1 MKYKWIVKNAYIN
14 FKLNNLYMLIN
25 PSHKIYLKKDMCY
38 CFEIYI
44 KYRIFNNCIL
54 VCDMLDNWWK
64 LISSTLHLD
73 KSHIKYNYL
82 SNTFI
87 VSDFELGIKL
97 ESNLLTKFNFEFYN
111 GLILNQLSI
120 TNGLSLKRE
129 NYNKSLKFSNCK
141 FNKEFCIAR
150 INISKQIVFENIYF
164 LENVFIEWVN
174 FNENSCLRFFKC
186 NFKKQC
192 NFKYNIFYNEIDFL
206 DIYAKE
212 LILEQNIFNKFL
224 YIQNSTINNINLWKN
239 KFKNRCYFMDS
250 VFGNKN
256 NENIKLNFSNAHFED
271 NAYFNNSEFYSYAD
285 FHECEFDDIAC
296 FYGVKFY
303 KAPNFSACYFKEPK
317 AVNLINVDIDKLD
330 FKSVEKYIEDNYK
343 DESYKN
349 ETKGIQDEKE
359 IFKIQN
365 EYRLRYAKNLKDSFR
380 VIKDVLITQNNTLE
394 AQEWHK
400 LELYAKEKE
409 LEIQLSKNKNDN
421 LKKESKNQVY
431 NPKDYEKFNYSK
443 IISLIIFLLKTIGY
457 LSVNILIIIEL
468 VLVAPFFT
476 IMFYCV
482 YVVFF
487 IYKILT
493 FILKSFYPLDINKF
507 IIFWRIKF
515 NKIKRKLIV
524 SGRKM
529 LDFTLWFDCV
539 LLQVYRNTSNHHT
552 NFLKILNFTI
562 LMISLY
568 AFMGFVFSKTINF
581 ISSFNSVSII
591 IANYFILFA
600 LIMVFFN
607 VKRQLYQQ
615 GSILFFGIFGIF
627 IILMMSFLLPVY
639 IPTFCFLVYF
649 ASILFFYLLFL
660 CEIKLFVFIL
670 RLVAYGCLIVVII
683 LKPQLINPFVGIFS
697 SDKLYES
704 QFEKSLNDLN
714 ASAIVNLASILQN
727 DFNLHLKDQNIS
739 FTELNSA
746 KALIMANKEKL
757 KEILSKVY
765 NDKYE
770 SDYKKVLNELENNT
784 SNVKNIIEEIDN
796 KNNNSVVSAQLNKF
810 LKLNFSQE
818 IDILYAIKSNFSI
831 SEKLSPE
838 QMALFDQKDSQ
849 DKLKSVLALLKFKS
863 SFEGIL
869 KIINQDEITENT
881 IKSTGVLYGIILLL
895 CIFSLQKTARKN
907 SIVPS

>member
-1 MKYKWIVKNAYIN
+1 INKMKNFISFCCFSCEIAGDTTSISLSELENLKNSYGYEGKNYKSIFKKEVYIN
-14 FKLNNLYMLIN
+14 YSCLERIVFSNCEFKSKISLHKIDN
-25 PSHKIYLKKDMCY
+25 SHKIAFCNGID
-38 CFEIYI
+38 FA
-44 KYRIFNNCIL
+44 NCIFEDDVNFKRFVSGTPL
-54 VCDMLDNWWK
+54 PDN
-64 LISSTLHLD
+64 
-73 KSHIKYNYL
+73 KY
-82 SNTFI
+82 
-87 VSDFELGIKL
+87 
-97 ESNLLTKFNFEFYN
+97 YN
-111 GLILNQLSI
+111 NERDTI
-120 TNGLSLKRE
+120 
-129 NYNKSLKFSNCK
+129 
-141 FNKEFCIAR
+141 
-150 INISKQIVFENIYF
+150 FEN
-164 LENVFIEWVN
+164 
-174 FNENSCLRFFKC
+174 C
-186 NFKKQC
+186 
-192 NFKYNIFYNEIDFL
+192 
-206 DIYAKE
+206 
-212 LILEQNIFNKFL
+212 IFNK
-224 YIQNSTINNINLWKN
+224 
-239 KFKNRCYFMDS
+239 R
-250 VFGNKN
+250 V
-256 NENIKLNFSNAHFED
+256 
-271 NAYFNNSEFYSYAD
+271 D
-285 FHECEFDDIAC
+285 FHNSKFVNSVYFTNSHFKDYVDFHACEFNKIAC
-296 FYGVKFY
+296 FYGVTFD

-330 FKSVEKYIEDNYK
+330 FKSVEKYIEDNY
-343 DESYKN
+343 
-349 ETKGIQDEKE
+349 QDETCENKQE
-359 IFKIQN
+359 ITEEQRNNNCK
-365 EYRLRYAKNLKDSFR
+365 LKCAKNLKDSFR
-380 VIKDVLITQNNTLE
+380 VIKDVLITQNNKLE
-394 AQEWHK
+394 VQEWHK

-443 IISLIIFLLKTIGY
+443 IIPLIIFLLKIIGH
-457 LSVNILIIIEL
+457 LSVNILIFVEL

-529 LDFTLWFDCV
+529 LDFTLWSDCV

-581 ISSFNSVSII
+581 ILSFNSVSII
-591 IANYFILFA
+591 IASYIILLVFA
-600 LIMVFFN
+600 LMLVN
-607 VKRQLYQQ
+607 VKKQLYQY
-615 GSILFFGIFGIF
+615 GFILIFMLCGAFTISMILF
-627 IILMMSFLLPVY
+627 LSSEY
-639 IPTFCFLVYF
+639 ISIFCFLIYF
-649 ASILFFYLLFL
+649 LGVLIFYLFFI
-660 CEIKLFVFIL
+660 CKIKLFIFLVRFFAYMIFI
-670 RLVAYGCLIVVII
+670 ATII
-683 LKPQLINPFVGIFS
+683 TKPQFINPFTGVFS

-704 QFEKSLNDLN
+704 KFEKRLNDLN
-714 ASAIVNLASILQN
+714 TSAIMILTDISQDN
-727 DFNLHLKDQNIS
+727 FNLPSKDQNIS
-739 FTELNSA
+739 LTELNSA
-746 KALIMANKEKL
+746 KALIIANKEKL

-765 NDKYE
+765 NDKYV

-849 DKLKSVLALLKFKS
+849 DKLKSVLTLLKFKS

-869 KIINQDEITENT
+869 EVINQDEIIQNI
-881 IKSTGVLYGIILLL
+881 IKSTSVLYSIILLL

>member
-1 MKYKWIVKNAYIN
+1 EGKNYKSIFKKEVYIN
-14 FKLNNLYMLIN
+14 YSCLERIVFSNCEFKSKISLHKIDN
-25 PSHKIYLKKDMCY
+25 SHKIAFCNGID
-38 CFEIYI
+38 FA
-44 KYRIFNNCIL
+44 NCIFEDDVNFKRFVSGTPL
-54 VCDMLDNWWK
+54 PDN
-64 LISSTLHLD
+64 
-73 KSHIKYNYL
+73 KY
-82 SNTFI
+82 
-87 VSDFELGIKL
+87 
-97 ESNLLTKFNFEFYN
+97 YN
-111 GLILNQLSI
+111 NERDTI
-120 TNGLSLKRE
+120 
-129 NYNKSLKFSNCK
+129 
-141 FNKEFCIAR
+141 
-150 INISKQIVFENIYF
+150 FEN
-164 LENVFIEWVN
+164 
-174 FNENSCLRFFKC
+174 C
-186 NFKKQC
+186 
-192 NFKYNIFYNEIDFL
+192 
-206 DIYAKE
+206 
-212 LILEQNIFNKFL
+212 IFNK
-224 YIQNSTINNINLWKN
+224 
-239 KFKNRCYFMDS
+239 R
-250 VFGNKN
+250 V
-256 NENIKLNFSNAHFED
+256 
-271 NAYFNNSEFYSYAD
+271 D
-285 FHECEFDDIAC
+285 FHNSKFVNSVYFTNSHFKDYVDFHACEFNKIAC
-296 FYGVKFY
+296 FYGVTFD

-330 FKSVEKYIEDNYK
+330 FKSVEKYIEDNY
-343 DESYKN
+343 
-349 ETKGIQDEKE
+349 QDETCENKQE
-359 IFKIQN
+359 ITEEQRNNNCK
-365 EYRLRYAKNLKDSFR
+365 LKCAKHLKDSFR

-443 IISLIIFLLKTIGY
+443 IIPLIIFLLKIIGH
-457 LSVNILIIIEL
+457 LSVNILIFVEL

-529 LDFTLWFDCV
+529 LDFTLWSDCV

-581 ISSFNSVSII
+581 ILSFNSVSII
-591 IANYFILFA
+591 IASYIILLVFA
-600 LIMVFFN
+600 LMLVN
-607 VKRQLYQQ
+607 VKKQLYQY
-615 GSILFFGIFGIF
+615 GVILIFMLCGAFTISMILF
-627 IILMMSFLLPVY
+627 LSSEY
-639 IPTFCFLVYF
+639 ISIFCFLIYF
-649 ASILFFYLLFL
+649 LGVLIFYLFFI
-660 CEIKLFVFIL
+660 CKIKLFIFLVRFFAYMIFI
-670 RLVAYGCLIVVII
+670 ATII
-683 LKPQLINPFVGIFS
+683 TKPQFINPFTGVFS

-746 KALIMANKEKL
+746 KALIIANKENL
-757 KEILSKVY
+757 
-765 NDKYE
+765 
-770 SDYKKVLNELENNT
+770 
-784 SNVKNIIEEIDN
+784 
-796 KNNNSVVSAQLNKF
+796 
-810 LKLNFSQE
+810 LKLNDANLNITKE
-818 IDILYAIKSNFSI
+818 VLG
-831 SEKLSPE
+831 EKYTEL
-838 QMALFDQKDSQ
+838 
-849 DKLKSVLALLKFKS
+849 
-863 SFEGIL
+863 L
-869 KIINQDEITENT
+869 KIINQDKITENT
-881 IKSTGVLYGIILLL
+881 IKSTSVLYSIILLL

>member
-150 INISKQIVFENIYF
+150 INIGKQIVFENIYF
-164 LENVFIEWVN
+164 LKNVFIEWVN
-174 FNENSCLRFFKC
+174 FNENSYLRFFKC

-206 DIYAKE
+206 DIYTNE

-271 NAYFNNSEFYSYAD
+271 NAYFNNSKFYSYAD
-285 FHECEFDDIAC
+285 FHKCEFDDIAC

-303 KAPNFSACYFKEPK
+303 KTPNFSACYFKEPK

-409 LEIQLSKNKNDN
+409 NHIN
-421 LKKESKNQVY
+421 
-431 NPKDYEKFNYSK
+431 
-443 IISLIIFLLKTIGY
+443 
-457 LSVNILIIIEL
+457 LSVKDREKNADIFKNILI
-468 VLVAPFFT
+468 
-476 IMFYCV
+476 
-482 YVVFF
+482 
-487 IYKILT
+487 
-493 FILKSFYPLDINKF
+493 
-507 IIFWRIKF
+507 WF
-515 NKIKRKLIV
+515 N
-524 SGRKM
+524 
-529 LDFTLWFDCV
+529 CV
-539 LLQVYRNTSNHHT
+539 LLNVYRNTSDHH
-552 NFLKILNFTI
+552 NDFLKILNFTVG
-562 LMISLY
+562 MIVLY
-568 AFMGFVFSKTINF
+568 GVFIFFCQACIEPYSK
-581 ISSFNSVSII
+581 
-591 IANYFILFA
+591 
-600 LIMVFFN
+600 FFN
-607 VKRQLYQQ
+607 ELKSSV
-615 GSILFFGIFGIF
+615 IF
-627 IILMMSFLLPVY
+627 IIIGILVFLCWIMFYFNRKKSIFAKSIFFIIAMVFIVLYLVTYFYKTNEYKTILYLVMCY
-639 IPTFCFLVYF
+639 ILSIYICYFFFNIKNIIFNIVFKFMLYLVF
-649 ASILFFYLLFL
+649 LFF
-660 CEIKLFVFIL
+660 
-670 RLVAYGCLIVVII
+670 LINSS
-683 LKPQLINPFVGIFS
+683 QLINPFTGVFS
-697 SDKLYES
+697 SGKLYES

-714 ASAIVNLASILQN
+714 TSAIINLASILQN

-746 KALIMANKEKL
+746 KTLIIANKENL
-757 KEILSKVY
+757 
-765 NDKYE
+765 
-770 SDYKKVLNELENNT
+770 
-784 SNVKNIIEEIDN
+784 
-796 KNNNSVVSAQLNKF
+796 
-810 LKLNFSQE
+810 LKLNDANLN
-818 IDILYAIKSNFSI
+818 IIKEVLG
-831 SEKLSPE
+831 EKYTEL
-838 QMALFDQKDSQ
+838 
-849 DKLKSVLALLKFKS
+849 
-863 SFEGIL
+863 L
-869 KIINQDEITENT
+869 KIINQDKITENT
-881 IKSTGVLYGIILLL
+881 IKSTSVLYSIILLL

>member
-1 MKYKWIVKNAYIN
+1 MERNIHNIELEIPNSGIFIMGLENENLIISLDLAKFECKKKLNAGELAKPLHPYIIYEVLEKNNKNNFNDVKIIDKIEDENNIIYYFNFRLILKENEDNKNKEALKTLSFMQNFIPAYFFSYQIIGDSKAIPKNVLEYLKNRYGYEGKNYKSIFKKEVYINCNCFERLNFSHCEFESKVSLRFLKDNKYK
-14 FKLNNLYMLIN
+14 
-25 PSHKIYLKKDMCY
+25 
-38 CFEIYI
+38 
-44 KYRIFNNCIL
+44 
-54 VCDMLDNWWK
+54 
-64 LISSTLHLD
+64 
-73 KSHIKYNYL
+73 
-82 SNTFI
+82 
-87 VSDFELGIKL
+87 
-97 ESNLLTKFNFEFYN
+97 EFHN
-111 GLILNQLSI
+111 GVD
-120 TNGLSLKRE
+120 
-129 NYNKSLKFSNCK
+129 FSNCIFK
-141 FNKEFCIAR
+141 NEVDFSYFASGTPLPDNKYYNNAQNTLFKDCIFE
-150 INISKQIVFENIYF
+150 NKVDFHNSKITNNIYF
-164 LENVFIEWVN
+164 N
-174 FNENSCLRFFKC
+174 
-186 NFKKQC
+186 
-192 NFKYNIFYNEIDFL
+192 
-206 DIYAKE
+206 
-212 LILEQNIFNKFL
+212 
-224 YIQNSTINNINLWKN
+224 
-239 KFKNRCYFMDS
+239 
-250 VFGNKN
+250 
-256 NENIKLNFSNAHFED
+256 NAHFKD
-271 NAYFNNSEFYSYAD
+271 YVD
-285 FHECEFDDIAC
+285 FHECEFEKTAS
-296 FYGVKFY
+296 FYGVRFEKV
-303 KAPNFSACYFKEPK
+303 PNFSACYFKEPK
-317 AVNLINVDIDKLD
+317 AVNLTNVNIDKLD
-330 FKSVEKYIEDNYK
+330 FKSLEQYIEDNYK

-365 EYRLRYAKNLKDSFR
+365 EHQLRYAKNLKDSFR
-380 VIKDVLITQNNTLE
+380 VIKDVLITQNNKLE
-394 AQEWHK
+394 VQEWHK

-443 IISLIIFLLKTIGY
+443 IIPLIIFLLKIIGH
-457 LSVNILIIIEL
+457 LSVNILIFVEL

-493 FILKSFYPLDINKF
+493 FILKPFYPLDINKF

-529 LDFTLWFDCV
+529 LDFTLWSDCV

-581 ISSFNSVSII
+581 ILSLNSVSII
-591 IANYFILFA
+591 IASYIILLVFA
-600 LIMVFFN
+600 LMLVN
-607 VKRQLYQQ
+607 VKKQLYQYAVILIFMLC
-615 GSILFFGIFGIF
+615 GAFTISMILF
-627 IILMMSFLLPVY
+627 LSSEY
-639 IPTFCFLVYF
+639 ISIFCFLIYF
-649 ASILFFYLLFL
+649 LGVLIFYLFFI
-660 CEIKLFVFIL
+660 CKIKLFIFLVRFFAYMIFI
-670 RLVAYGCLIVVII
+670 ATII
-683 LKPQLINPFVGIFS
+683 TKPQFINPFTGVFS

-746 KALIMANKEKL
+746 KALIIANKEKL

-765 NDKYE
+765 NDKYV

-818 IDILYAIKSNFSI
+818 IDILYMIKSNFSI

>member
-1 MKYKWIVKNAYIN
+1 VYIN
-14 FKLNNLYMLIN
+14 YSCLERIVFSNCEFKSKISLHKIDN
-25 PSHKIYLKKDMCY
+25 SHKIAFCNGID
-38 CFEIYI
+38 FA
-44 KYRIFNNCIL
+44 NCIFEDDVNFKRFVSGTPL
-54 VCDMLDNWWK
+54 PDN
-64 LISSTLHLD
+64 
-73 KSHIKYNYL
+73 KY
-82 SNTFI
+82 
-87 VSDFELGIKL
+87 
-97 ESNLLTKFNFEFYN
+97 YN
-111 GLILNQLSI
+111 NERDTI
-120 TNGLSLKRE
+120 
-129 NYNKSLKFSNCK
+129 
-141 FNKEFCIAR
+141 
-150 INISKQIVFENIYF
+150 FEN
-164 LENVFIEWVN
+164 
-174 FNENSCLRFFKC
+174 C
-186 NFKKQC
+186 
-192 NFKYNIFYNEIDFL
+192 
-206 DIYAKE
+206 
-212 LILEQNIFNKFL
+212 IFNK
-224 YIQNSTINNINLWKN
+224 
-239 KFKNRCYFMDS
+239 R
-250 VFGNKN
+250 V
-256 NENIKLNFSNAHFED
+256 
-271 NAYFNNSEFYSYAD
+271 D
-285 FHECEFDDIAC
+285 FHNSKFVNSVYFTNSHFKDYVDFHACEFNKIAC
-296 FYGVKFY
+296 FYGVTFD

-330 FKSVEKYIEDNYK
+330 FKSVEKYIEDNY
-343 DESYKN
+343 
-349 ETKGIQDEKE
+349 QDETCENKQE
-359 IFKIQN
+359 ITEEQRNNNCK
-365 EYRLRYAKNLKDSFR
+365 LKCAKHLKDSFR

-443 IISLIIFLLKTIGY
+443 IIPLIIFLLKIIGH
-457 LSVNILIIIEL
+457 LSVNILIFVEL

-529 LDFTLWFDCV
+529 LDFTLWSDCV

-581 ISSFNSVSII
+581 ILSFNSVSII
-591 IANYFILFA
+591 IASYIILLVFA
-600 LIMVFFN
+600 LMLVN
-607 VKRQLYQQ
+607 VKKQLYQY
-615 GSILFFGIFGIF
+615 GVILIFMLCGAFTISMILF
-627 IILMMSFLLPVY
+627 LSSEY
-639 IPTFCFLVYF
+639 ISIFCFLIYF
-649 ASILFFYLLFL
+649 LGVLIFYLFFI
-660 CEIKLFVFIL
+660 CKIKLFIFLVRFFAYMIFI
-670 RLVAYGCLIVVII
+670 ATII
-683 LKPQLINPFVGIFS
+683 TKPQFINPFTGVFS

-746 KALIMANKEKL
+746 KALIIANKENL
-757 KEILSKVY
+757 
-765 NDKYE
+765 
-770 SDYKKVLNELENNT
+770 
-784 SNVKNIIEEIDN
+784 
-796 KNNNSVVSAQLNKF
+796 
-810 LKLNFSQE
+810 LKLNDANLNITKE
-818 IDILYAIKSNFSI
+818 VLG
-831 SEKLSPE
+831 EKYTEL
-838 QMALFDQKDSQ
+838 
-849 DKLKSVLALLKFKS
+849 
-863 SFEGIL
+863 L
-869 KIINQDEITENT
+869 KIINQDKITENT
-881 IKSTGVLYGIILLL
+881 IKSTSVLYSIILLL

>member
-1 MKYKWIVKNAYIN
+1 MEEKIKQAIENIAKNLEVHKEYIRFDN
-14 FKLNNLYMLIN
+14 TEQIYIIEDYLNNKIIEIKKNIKFDNLIDY
-25 PSHKIYLKKDMCY
+25 P
-38 CFEIYI
+38 
-44 KYRIFNNCIL
+44 
-54 VCDMLDNWWK
+54 
-64 LISSTLHLD
+64 
-73 KSHIKYNYL
+73 
-82 SNTFI
+82 
-87 VSDFELGIKL
+87 
-97 ESNLLTKFNFEFYN
+97 
-111 GLILNQLSI
+111 
-120 TNGLSLKRE
+120 
-129 NYNKSLKFSNCK
+129 LKFSYCN
-141 FNKEFCIAR
+141 
-150 INISKQIVFENIYF
+150 F
-164 LENVFIEWVN
+164 LETVIGWNKTFKEKIIFEEVVFCKVVN
-174 FNENSCLRFFKC
+174 FSFSIFDK
-186 NFKKQC
+186 
-192 NFKYNIFYNEIDFL
+192 NI
-206 DIYAKE
+206 
-212 LILEQNIFNKFL
+212 
-224 YIQNSTINNINLWKN
+224 
-239 KFKNRCYFMDS
+239 
-250 VFGNKN
+250 
-256 NENIKLNFSNAHFED
+256 NFSNVKFED
-271 NAYFNNSEFYSYAD
+271 KLYFDKCQFKEKFEFFGINNLKAEFNSSLFKKEVYFGKEINDKNIEKSNSFGSCSFEYANFSNCHFKNEVYFKNNDFKQVIFRNSKFNDNIYFNNSHFKDYAD
-285 FHECEFDDIAC
+285 FHECKFEKTAC
-296 FYGVKFY
+296 FYGVRFD

-317 AVNLINVDIDKLD
+317 AVNLTNVNIDKLD
-330 FKSVEKYIEDNYK
+330 FKSLEQYIEDNYK

-365 EYRLRYAKNLKDSFR
+365 EHQLRYAKNLKDSFR
-380 VIKDVLITQNNTLE
+380 VIKDVLITQNNKLE
-394 AQEWHK
+394 VQEWHK

-443 IISLIIFLLKTIGY
+443 IIPLIIFLLKIIGH
-457 LSVNILIIIEL
+457 LSVNILIFVEL

-529 LDFTLWFDCV
+529 LDFTLWSDCV

-581 ISSFNSVSII
+581 ILSLNSVSII
-591 IANYFILFA
+591 ISSYIILLVFA
-600 LIMVFFN
+600 LMLVN
-607 VKRQLYQQ
+607 VKKQLYQYAVILIFMLC
-615 GSILFFGIFGIF
+615 GAFTISMILF
-627 IILMMSFLLPVY
+627 LSSEY
-639 IPTFCFLVYF
+639 ISIFCFLIYF
-649 ASILFFYLLFL
+649 LGVLIFYLFFI
-660 CEIKLFVFIL
+660 CKIKLFIFLVRFFAYMIFI
-670 RLVAYGCLIVVII
+670 ATII
-683 LKPQLINPFVGIFS
+683 TKPQFINPFTGVFS

-704 QFEKSLNDLN
+704 QFEKSLNDIN
-714 ASAIVNLASILQN
+714 TSAIINLASILQN

-765 NDKYE
+765 NDKYV

-810 LKLNFSQE
+810 LKLNFSQK

-869 KIINQDEITENT
+869 EVINQDEIIQNT
-881 IKSTGVLYGIILLL
+881 IKSTSVLYSIILLL

>member
-1 MKYKWIVKNAYIN
+1 MEDLVSNFLSEKNIDSEITFEKYIMSKTMLNNEKQYSVKDICCFNANNDN
-14 FKLNNLYMLIN
+14 FKQHYDENKILEIHLNNMVFEQDLSFDNVKKLSLIIDDN
-25 PSHKIYLKKDMCY
+25 VKFQRLCIFGCNELSLRINGRVKIIDKISINNCKFKQISINNHIDGNIEFQKC
-38 CFEIYI
+38 E
-44 KYRIFNNCIL
+44 FNNFNL
-54 VCDMLDNWWK
+54 YGFSNA
-64 LISSTLHLD
+64 T
-73 KSHIKYNYL
+73 IKGAF
-82 SNTFI
+82 TF
-87 VSDFELGIKL
+87 DFCEVK
-97 ESNLLTKFNFEFYN
+97 EKVNFMNFEF
-111 GLILNQLSI
+111 
-120 TNGLSLKRE
+120 E
-129 NYNKSLKFSNCK
+129 NKVS
-141 FNKEFCIAR
+141 
-150 INISKQIVFENIYF
+150 
-164 LENVFIEWVN
+164 
-174 FNENSCLRFFKC
+174 FKM
-186 NFKKQC
+186 
-192 NFKYNIFYNEIDFL
+192 
-206 DIYAKE
+206 
-212 LILEQNIFNKFL
+212 
-224 YIQNSTINNINLWKN
+224 S
-239 KFKNRCYFMDS
+239 KFK
-250 VFGNKN
+250 
-256 NENIKLNFSNAHFED
+256 D
-271 NAYFNNSEFYSYAD
+271 NVYFNNSVFKDYAD

-330 FKSVEKYIEDNYK
+330 FKSVEKYIEDNYE

-349 ETKGIQDEKE
+349 KIKGIQDEKE

-431 NPKDYEKFNYSK
+431 NPKDYEKINS
-443 IISLIIFLLKTIGY
+443 SRLKT
-457 LSVNILIIIEL
+457 LKSKLMPLIFYSLLPMAHTLFLPFHFIFII
-468 VLVAPFFT
+468 VQIIA
-476 IMFYCV
+476 
-482 YVVFF
+482 
-487 IYKILT
+487 KILKL
-493 FILKSFYPLDINKF
+493 FYYFYISFRPLEWNKF
-507 IIFWRIKF
+507 IIFWKVKFNHRIK
-515 NKIKRKLIV
+515 KLMTF
-524 SGRKM
+524 GRKM
-529 LDFTLWFDCV
+529 LDFTLWFDCI

-562 LMISLY
+562 LMISSY
-568 AFMGFVFSKTINF
+568 AIFGLLFLNNMDFILSFGPMTIAAMNYIVLLMLLIIF
-581 ISSFNSVSII
+581 IS
-591 IANYFILFA
+591 LT
-600 LIMVFFN
+600 
-607 VKRQLYQQ
+607 RQLYQH
-615 GSILFFGIFGIF
+615 GAILLFLIYSLF
-627 IILMMSFLLPVY
+627 IISIVSFLSPIY
-639 IPTFCFLVYF
+639 IPAFYFLIYF
-649 ASILFFYLLFL
+649 VGILISYLLFI
-660 CEIKLFVFIL
+660 CKIKLFVFIS
-670 RLVAYGCLIVVII
+670 RLFAYICLIGVVI

-704 QFEKSLNDLN
+704 KFEKRLNDLN
-714 ASAIVNLASILQN
+714 TSAIINLAKLSQK
-727 DFNLHLKDQNIS
+727 DFNFTKEYINIS

-746 KALIMANKEKL
+746 KTLIIANKEKL

-765 NDKYE
+765 NDKYV

-869 KIINQDEITENT
+869 KTINQDKITENT
-881 IKSTGVLYGIILLL
+881 IKSTSVLYSIILLL